1 MKNVHRRKV
10 HNIWHTVRKEYISAF
25 FLFVISTTGQLWKI
39 VNSFFFFLNV
49 FLEFKDDIS
58 INNLIRKTAI
68 SCIVG
73 KVSLDAYYLELC
85 EQIPRAWKQPK
96 HQGGK
101 KKKTWGRSSFWGCG
115 NVCPDP
121 PEGDPLCGKGKVRHY
136 MFLHTRAKVELRSGK
151 EITLILPWWV
161 PRFLETLS

>member
-101 KKKTWGRSSFWGCG
+101 KKKNMREEQLLGVWKCLSW
-115 NVCPDP
+115 P
-121 PEGDPLCGKGKVRHY
+121 PRRRPSLWKGKSEA
-136 MFLHTRAKVELRSGK
+136 LHVLAY
-151 EITLILPWWV
+151 
-161 PRFLETLS
+161 